1 MDPLPNVP
9 ETAQSAPSM
18 ADNAAGPGED
28 VPLRIISVPGASTR
42 TSFFSNFEVVL
53 AVRNINPHQTELI
66 KLVYISLPYQK
77 RLSEYDWST
86 TRIYK
91 LRATPDPRCDESLM
105 QMMWPEGKDLPDPQT
120 QAEATK
126 LAAEVGDKNTKLHC
140 YSTTADAFQRAMA
153 HSQ

>member
-1 MDPLPNVP
+1 MDPLPDVP

-28 VPLRIISVPGASTR
+28 VPLRIISVPGASSR
-42 TSFFSNFEVVL
+42 TSFFSNYEVVL
-53 AVRNINPHQTELI
+53 AERSINPDQKELI
-66 KLVYISLPYQK
+66 KLVYVSLPYQK
-77 RLSEYDWST
+77 KLSEYDWST

-91 LRATPDPRCDESLM
+91 LRATADPQCDESLM
-105 QMMWPEGKDLPDPQT
+105 QMMWPEGGDQPDQQA
-120 QAEATK
+120 QAEANQ

-140 YSTTADAFQRAMA
+140 YRTTADAFQRAMS